1 MINKIVVSRI
11 ILVLLSLLLQTTA
24 IAVVYKWVDENGQ
37 VHYGAH
43 PGNTTAERV
52 TIRKNETTAP
62 RIIKTNKNDK
72 QANGNEKNIDPATTE
87 AKKSEEPKI
96 SKKEKRRM
104 CKQATNDIASISS
117 RGRMR
122 EINKKG
128 EYIYLSEKQRQKR
141 LSTARKKQREHCR

>member
-1 MINKIVVSRI
+1 MINRIVISRI
-11 ILVLLSLLLQTTA
+11 ITVLLSLLLQTTA
-24 IAVVYKWVDENGQ
+24 IASVYKWVDENGQ

-43 PGNTTAERV
+43 PGNTAAERV
-52 TIRKNETTAP
+52 TIRKNETTTP
-62 RIIKTNKNDK
+62 RIIKNNK
-72 QANGNEKNIDPATTE
+72 QAKGNEKNTDSAPAE
-87 AKKSEEPKI
+87 AKKHEKPKI
-96 SKKEKRRM
+96 SKKERRRM

-141 LSTARKKQREHCR
+141 LTAARKKQREYCR